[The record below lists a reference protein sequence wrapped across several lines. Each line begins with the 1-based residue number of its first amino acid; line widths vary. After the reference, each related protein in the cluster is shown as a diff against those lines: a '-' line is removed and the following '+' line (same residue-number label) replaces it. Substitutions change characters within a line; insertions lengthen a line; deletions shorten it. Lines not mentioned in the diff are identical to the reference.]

1 MPCSLNPFCYPDP
14 PPPTTVGFDDIDG
27 RHDCSPDAGV
37 AVCTAVH
44 DDANDARRPNDV
56 LVTTSDRRPMVC
68 RYAPSSGDPTDAAST
83 WVCSEDVHRLELAYG
98 ARVENAIDQR
108 IERAVTTVDFDD
120 IEGRHDCRLEMGVAV
135 CTAVDD
141 GTADVRTPRDVL
153 PESGSGAPM
162 VCRHVPWS
170 GNAAD
175 SSSTWVCSDDA
186 HRLEL
191 AHGAKMRNF
200 IADTV
205 DHTVSA
211 VINIKL
217 APVLTKNTSQQTEI
231 DDLIKDMDK
240 PYGKISYIQEDI
252 KANKS
257 AVSRLN
263 AMLRGELRGKNIDV
277 LPSSHEMA
285 KLFDDDDDDENDDE

>member
-1 MPCSLNPFCYPDP
+1 MHRGRRRYP
-14 PPPTTVGFDDIDG
+14 
-27 RHDCSPDAGV
+27 
-37 AVCTAVH
+37 
-44 DDANDARRPNDV
+44 
-56 LVTTSDRRPMVC
+56 
-68 RYAPSSGDPTDAAST
+68 
-83 WVCSEDVHRLELAYG
+83 
-98 ARVENAIDQR
+98 
-108 IERAVTTVDFDD
+108 
-120 IEGRHDCRLEMGVAV
+120 
-135 CTAVDD
+135 
-141 GTADVRTPRDVL
+141 DVRTPRDVL

-263 AMLRGELRGKNIDV
+263 AMLRGELRGKTSTSFPRATRWRNSLTMMTMMKMMTSKNPNAPPKKNVVGGVIPV
-277 LPSSHEMA
+277 WSGAL
-285 KLFDDDDDDENDDE
+285 